1 MSDITQ
7 AGVVGLL
14 DAADEFDRTKGRA
27 LQCQRGGSNVLEIVA
42 VRALLSHRLW
52 LSYKDGAEGEV
63 DLSGIVGKGVFRA
76 LEDQRVF
83 ETVRVTE
90 GRWVT
95 WGEDMELCADALYM
109 ELTGKTPDSVFPRLK
124 TSDVDA

>member
-1 MSDITQ
+1 ME
-7 AGVVGLL
+7 
-14 DAADEFDRTKGRA
+14 AASPDERWCFGFTLPYNAK
-27 LQCQRGGSNVLEIVA
+27 RGGSNVLEIVA
-42 VRALLSHRLW
+42 IRALPGHRLW
-52 LSYKDGAEGEV
+52 LRYKDGAEGEV